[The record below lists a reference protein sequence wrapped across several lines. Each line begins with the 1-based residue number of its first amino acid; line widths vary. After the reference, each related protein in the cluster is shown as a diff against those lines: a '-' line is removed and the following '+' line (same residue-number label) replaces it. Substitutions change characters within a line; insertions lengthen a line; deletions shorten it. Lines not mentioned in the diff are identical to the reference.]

1 MVRRNA
7 SAWSP
12 VTCPAIFR
20 RSSLLT
26 PVLPH
31 TPLAKVALG
40 GAAWRA
46 SIDEYEGGD
55 HIYAPV
61 NAVVET
67 EKLIIRASGSLR
79 KLVLAVEAGA

>member
-1 MVRRNA
+1 M
-7 SAWSP
+7 
-12 VTCPAIFR
+12 
-20 RSSLLT
+20 
-26 PVLPH
+26 
-31 TPLAKVALG
+31 G
-40 GAAWRA
+40 GAGAPGWATINDVRDWDDM
-46 SIDEYEGGD
+46 DEYEGGD

>member
-1 MVRRNA
+1 M
-7 SAWSP
+7 P
-12 VTCPAIFR
+12 
-20 RSSLLT
+20 
-26 PVLPH
+26 
-31 TPLAKVALG
+31 
-40 GAAWRA
+40 

-79 KLVLAVEAGA
+79 KLVLAVKSGA